1 MKRALLVGIDEYSA
15 FPSLAGCVN
24 DVVAIEPLLGRND
37 DGSPNFGCQT
47 RTKPFDDITRDS
59 LLVDLDQ
66 LLAAGVDVALL
77 YFAGHGAEHGDDV
90 SLCTVDGTP
99 QTPGVKLSEV
109 LAKVQASAVREV
121 IIILDCCFSG
131 AAGGVPQL
139 GSESALIRPGVSILA
154 ASRGDQTAA
163 ESADGRGVFSTYL
176 GGALNGGA
184 ADVLGKVTLAGVY
197 SYLSES
203 FGPWEQRPT
212 FKANV
217 DRLNELRRCSPS
229 VPLGELRRLAEFFP
243 DADFEFGLDPS
254 YEPDAEPEHPEHEAI
269 FAILQRCRAAKLVE
283 PIDTEHMY
291 YAAVEGRSCVLTP
304 LGKHYWRLASQGLL

>member
-1 MKRALLVGIDEYSA
+1 MKRALLVGIDEYDD
-15 FPSLAGCVN
+15 FPPLAGCVN
-24 DVVAIEPLLGRND
+24 DVISISPLLTRND

-47 RTKPFDDITRDS
+47 RTNPSDLITRDS
-59 LLVDLDQ
+59 LLSDLDQ

-77 YFAGHGAEHGDDV
+77 YFAGHGAAHADDV
-90 SLCTVDGTP
+90 SLCTVDGTE

-109 LAKVQASAVREV
+109 LAKVQSSDVPEV

-139 GSESALIRPGVSILA
+139 GSEAALLRPGVSILA
-154 ASRGDQTAA
+154 ASRGDQPAA
-163 ESADGRGVFSTYL
+163 ETADGRGIFSTYL

-184 ADVLGKVTLAGVY
+184 AGVLGKVTVAGVY

-217 DRLNELRRCSPS
+217 DRLNELRRCPPS
-229 VPLGELRRLAEFFP
+229 VPLQELRRLPDFFP
-243 DADFEFGLDPS
+243 DADSEFQLDPS
-254 YEPDAEPEHPEHEAI
+254 FEPDAEPEHPEHEAI

-283 PIDTEHMY
+283 PVGTEHMY
-291 YAAVEGRSCVLTP
+291 YAAVQRRSCVLTP
-304 LGKHYWRLASQGLL
+304 LGKHYRRLASQGLL